1 LHWLGLFV
9 HDRPAV
15 QFTHAPMLLQTMF
28 GPQAVPTGLWV
39 LLLQTIV
46 PVLQLVTPVKQGF
59 GLLVHDW
66 PAVHE
71 PQLPFPSHTR
81 LVPQLVPPI
90 LLLPSAQ
97 VIPPFAHE

>member
-1 LHWLGLFV
+1 
-9 HDRPAV
+9 
-15 QFTHAPMLLQTMF
+15 MQTWF
-28 GPQAVPTGLWV
+28 GPQAVPAGLCV

-46 PVLQLVTPVKQGF
+46 PVVQLVTPVKQGLGGF
-59 GLLVHDW
+59 EHVW

-71 PQLPFPSHTR
+71 PQLPLPSHTR

-97 VIPPFAHE
+97 VIDPIAHE